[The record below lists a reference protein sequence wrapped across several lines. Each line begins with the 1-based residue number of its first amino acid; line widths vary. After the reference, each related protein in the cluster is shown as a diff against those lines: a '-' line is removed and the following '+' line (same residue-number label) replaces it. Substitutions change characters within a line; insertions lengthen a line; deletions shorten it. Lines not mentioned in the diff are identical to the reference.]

1 MADSFDPN
9 NMQERDPLDEHVP
22 VEEEGPEG
30 EPAHPRRAASA
41 EFIVKTQAGGSRIL
55 REAMDPANQ
64 SLGEALKLSYRVLQF
79 VIVILVVLFLVSG
92 FRSVENDQTG
102 VQTRFG
108 RIVADPDTGEAELT
122 PGLQVSI
129 WPYPISEFIVFD
141 QNGAVDL
148 PHAFWPNALIGE
160 ARSFEEQAPQVF
172 WHDPMRFGL
181 GPGRDGYLLLNN
193 MEIGHILLQAFYSID
208 DAKKFATN
216 IGVGSDIERVL
227 RLALQRGAVQTAA
240 RVNLDQFLG
249 QEDVIAAQ
257 IREGAQALL
266 TELDSGISIER
277 VQVTSARAPLA
288 VHTVLG
294 ALGQARTMA
303 DTAQTTAHAN
313 AREMMITL
321 AGPHYEELLG
331 LIERYEELLLAST
344 DQDIM
349 YSGEAQ
355 SILAEIDAFLES
367 DRLGGEVKESIEHAR
382 SYEAEIRSKLGAHA
396 RRFSGLLPQYRANP
410 EYVIKT
416 QWIESFNKVLSQ
428 EMAETFRIPPEGGS
442 IRVAIRSDENAM
454 LKRRSHLQQ
463 QRTAAARAASGLDQT
478 FQLQM
483 GDAGTRSQ
491 LMLDEQG
498 AVRGRNE

>member
-1 MADSFDPN
+1 MADPLDQD
-9 NMQERDPLDEHVP
+9 NMSGRDPLDEAVP
-22 VEEEGPEG
+22 VEEESAAAPE
-30 EPAHPRRAASA
+30 HPRRAASA
-41 EFIVKTQAGGSRIL
+41 EFIVKAQAGSSRIL

-108 RIVADPDTGEAELT
+108 KIVTDPETGDAELT

-141 QNGAVDL
+141 QTGAIDL

-160 ARSFEEQAPQVF
+160 ARSFEDKAPEVF
-172 WHDPMRFGL
+172 WYDPMRFGL
-181 GPGRDGYLLLNN
+181 GAGRDGYLLLDN

-216 IGVGSDIERVL
+216 IGVGNDVERVI

-240 RVNLDQFLG
+240 KLNLDEFLG
-249 QEDVIAAQ
+249 QEDVIASQ
-257 IREGAQALL
+257 IREGAQTLL
-266 TELDSGISIER
+266 TDLDSGITITR

-294 ALGQARTMA
+294 ALGRARTLA

-321 AGPHYEELLG
+321 AGEHYEELLG
-331 LIERYEELLLAST
+331 LIERYEELLLSSS
-344 DQDIM
+344 DQDVM

-355 SILAEIDAFLES
+355 SILSEIDAFLES
-367 DRLGGEVKESIEHAR
+367 DRLGGQVKESIEHAR
-382 SYEAEIRSKLGAHA
+382 AYEAEIRSKLGAHA

-416 QWIESFNKVLSQ
+416 QWIETFNKVLAQ
-428 EMAETFRIPPEGGS
+428 ETVETFRIPPEGGS
-442 IRVAIRSDENAM
+442 INVSIRSDENAM
-454 LKRRSHLQQ
+454 LKRRSLLQK
-463 QRTAAARAASGLDQT
+463 QRSDAARAATGLDRP
-478 FQLQM
+478 FQLEM
-483 GDAGTRSQ
+483 GEGSTPTQ
-491 LMLDEQG
+491 LMVDEQG
-498 AVRGRNE
+498 QVRGRNQ